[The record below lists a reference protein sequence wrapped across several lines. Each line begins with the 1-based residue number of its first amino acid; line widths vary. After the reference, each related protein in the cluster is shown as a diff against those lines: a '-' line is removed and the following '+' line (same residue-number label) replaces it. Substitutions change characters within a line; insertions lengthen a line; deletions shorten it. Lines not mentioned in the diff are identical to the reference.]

1 MSETH
6 TVQEGE
12 YLELIAKQAGF
23 RGYEVIYND
32 AHNGSFKTARPNP
45 NILYPGDK
53 VYIPDLDPGH
63 DAAATDKKHKYVI
76 KTPMVTLD
84 VYLRRN
90 GVPLKNRDY
99 TLKFKDLDGKDQK
112 LPGTTGAD
120 GHLLQKEKIPVG
132 VAEVKLTLANL
143 PSYTRILKLGFL
155 HPITFASGV
164 QMRLNNL
171 GFACG
176 PANGAQSPAYTAA
189 LRAFQQKHLPQN
201 VTGKADNDTL
211 DALRN
216 EYDKGIKS

>member
-1 MSETH
+1 M
-6 TVQEGE
+6 V
-12 YLELIAKQAGF
+12 
-23 RGYEVIYND
+23 
-32 AHNGSFKTARPNP
+32 
-45 NILYPGDK
+45 
-53 VYIPDLDPGH
+53 
-63 DAAATDKKHKYVI
+63 
-76 KTPMVTLD
+76 KTPIITLD

-112 LPGTTGAD
+112 LSGTTGAD
-120 GHLLQKEKIPVG
+120 GPAAKGKNPVG
-132 VAEVKLTLANL
+132 LVEVKLTLASL
-143 PSYTRILKLGFL
+143 PSYTPTLKLAFL
-155 HPITFASGV
+155 HPIAVASGV

-176 PANGAQSPAYTAA
+176 PADGAQSHAYTAA
-189 LRAFQQKHLPQN
+189 LQAFQRKHLPQN

>member
-1 MSETH
+1 M
-6 TVQEGE
+6 
-12 YLELIAKQAGF
+12 ELIAKQAGF
-23 RGYEVIYND
+23 SEYKVIYDD
-32 AHNGSFKTARPNP
+32 AHNASFRAARPNP
-45 NILYPGDK
+45 DILYPGDK

-63 DAAATDKKHKYVI
+63 DAAETDKKHKYVI
-76 KTPMVTLD
+76 KTPKVTLD

-112 LPGTTGAD
+112 LTGNTGAD
-120 GHLLQKEKIPVG
+120 GHLLQKEKILVG

-143 PSYTRILKLGFL
+143 PSYTRTLKLGFL
-155 HPITFASGV
+155 HPITVASGV

-176 PANGAQSPAYTAA
+176 PANGAQSPGYTAA
-189 LRAFQQKHLPQN
+189 LQAFQQKHLPQN

-216 EYDKGIKS
+216 EYDKGTKS